1 MSNIDSSIPLQ
12 EFDLKYASE
21 DNSTDSDNEVFE
33 LDSNF
38 DQYTVR
44 FSNVL
49 SEMLAHENDDIEMET
64 YIGEYDSDIE
74 AELEQ
79 DNNEQN
85 FDNEQEERDEIIPND
100 DKTNNVLSPCVI
112 IDNIHGTIKRCGDT
126 YKLRKMRN
134 LFGTWQIDRDAV
146 QQVNNDHLKLGVCD
160 SHFLYDQNQIHNPK
174 EKIFKEFTDA
184 IVQHR
189 RCIGCKK
196 FVTFFSRGEGC
207 SSHSW
212 LINGQNIQVPCNG
225 VIHCNAL
232 RNSFISRPAFNK
244 IKKPRFICC
253 ACYEQ
258 LGGHVYKRTG
268 RGKKSNCIQDKLHE
282 KDTTKGIKIIANWLI
297 KISHIDEETKKEE
310 ILKSIVKAILP
321 FIPTPSTKNISSAI
335 TTSTSTTTTTTT
347 TTTTSS
353 TLNHPDETPSLFII
367 QILFLNTSISN
378 EDTETID
385 NERFG

>member
-1 MSNIDSSIPLQ
+1 MIKTKFTIP
-12 EFDLKYASE
+12 K
-21 DNSTDSDNEVFE
+21 
-33 LDSNF
+33 
-38 DQYTVR
+38 
-44 FSNVL
+44 
-49 SEMLAHENDDIEMET
+49 
-64 YIGEYDSDIE
+64 
-74 AELEQ
+74 
-79 DNNEQN
+79 
-85 FDNEQEERDEIIPND
+85 
-100 DKTNNVLSPCVI
+100 K
-112 IDNIHGTIKRCGDT
+112 
-126 YKLRKMRN
+126 
-134 LFGTWQIDRDAV
+134 
-146 QQVNNDHLKLGVCD
+146 
-160 SHFLYDQNQIHNPK
+160 
-174 EKIFKEFTDA
+174 KIFKEFTDA

-258 LGGHVYKRTG
+258 LGGHVHKRTG